1 MPFLLHARCHKIAP
15 FPEDTSQHQGSSPPY
30 PPKGAASAQSHMEKK
45 SPRVNLLDQRWPHVM
60 REGIMQEKTVSEV
73 GGPPVDKNQE
83 VYVGDS

>member
-1 MPFLLHARCHKIAP
+1 
-15 FPEDTSQHQGSSPPY
+15 
-30 PPKGAASAQSHMEKK
+30 MEKK